1 MKNIIIILILF
12 YTQNL
17 LCATFTFTNTSPL
30 FYPCNAGIRHSEITA
45 ICTDVTT
52 GNKCVPNVT
61 NISSCIC
68 TSDGTAGS
76 WDRDIVHITYGDWV
90 NPPTPISPLYSSDLI
105 SLNSLTKYSSLFST
119 EYVSYTK
126 QITNLSIDLG
136 SEVYGSEY
144 FVDVCYLGPT
154 GTVGTN
160 GSNYS
165 MKATL
170 TVTNLKQSY
179 QTNANLQARAD
190 IKCFLNKSNQATV
203 GITPGITATNYAKTS
218 GSSYTSLTSSANSVT
233 ILQDSGLV
241 NVQGDK
247 VPRFCLA
254 RFSFKEFATTRRL
267 EKLGQANTAIY
278 IEIKDKAGR

>member
-1 MKNIIIILILF
+1 M
-12 YTQNL
+12 
-17 LCATFTFTNTSPL
+17 
-30 FYPCNAGIRHSEITA
+30 
-45 ICTDVTT
+45 
-52 GNKCVPNVT
+52 
-61 NISSCIC
+61 
-68 TSDGTAGS
+68 
-76 WDRDIVHITYGDWV
+76 
-90 NPPTPISPLYSSDLI
+90 
-105 SLNSLTKYSSLFST
+105 
-119 EYVSYTK
+119 
-126 QITNLSIDLG
+126 
-136 SEVYGSEY
+136 EV
-144 FVDVCYLGPT
+144 
-154 GTVGTN
+154 
-160 GSNYS
+160 
-165 MKATL
+165 TL

-233 ILQDSGLV
+233 ILQDSGLD
-241 NVQGDK
+241 VQGDK